1 MPTCWCRA
9 ERNRCWRSPASMFP
23 APGRPPGRRCRTT
36 KWRTRAGWARP
47 PAFVHA
53 ERDLSCSW
61 AGPFFFPLV
70 ELPQHLGEAVRD
82 TFAHDVVVHRP
93 QLLADLALDVPS
105 EPAAGLSLGDFGLH
119 GSGPA

>member
-9 ERNRCWRSPASMFP
+9 ETNRCWRWPASRSP
-23 APGRPPGRRCRTT
+23 APGRPPGRHCRTT
-36 KWRTRAGWARP
+36 RWQTHASWEQL

-61 AGPFFFPLV
+61 ARPLFFPFV

-82 TFAHDVVVHRP
+82 PLAHDVVVHRP
-93 QLLADLALDVPS
+93 QLLTDLALDIPS
-105 EPAAGLSLGDFGLH
+105 KPAARLS
-119 GSGPA
+119 